1 MQSAE
6 RLSLPWGGNQHH
18 ASGSSPPLSVPPG
31 FAVVS
36 TVCEES
42 RTVITVRSIAS
53 VGVCPSCRAVSRRV
67 HSRYRRRAADL
78 PLAGRSVQLQVLARR
93 FRCDGVLCSRQI
105 FTERFPD

>member
-1 MQSAE
+1 MHQAL
-6 RLSLPWGGNQHH
+6 RLCCL
-18 ASGSSPPLSVPPG
+18 VPPG

-53 VGVCPSCRAVSRRV
+53 VGVCPSCGAVSRRV

-78 PLAGRSVQLQVLARR
+78 PLAGQSVQIPVVAGHS
-93 FRCDGVLCSRQI
+93 RCDGVLCRRQM
-105 FTERFPD
+105 FTERFADGVLAPSRGTHR